1 MPFRSRA
8 LVLALVVAP
17 SPFLAAA
24 EGGGPCALDGTDR
37 ATTPV
42 RACTG
47 CHGPHGVGFALA
59 ATHPVDVDYAAAAAA
74 STGDRALRTAS
85 TLPRDL
91 VLVDGVVTCTTCHDA
106 RSRLPF
112 RLARSGARAL
122 CVACHVVGEDASD
135 PVARF

>member
-1 MPFRSRA
+1 MRFRSRA
-8 LVLALVVAP
+8 LVVSLVVTT

-24 EGGGPCALDGTDR
+24 EGGGPCALDGADR
-37 ATTPV
+37 ATTRV
-42 RACTG
+42 AACTG

-59 ATHPVDVDYAAAAAA
+59 ATHPVDVDYAAAAAG
-74 STGDRALRTAS
+74 SSGERALRPAS
-85 TLPRDL
+85 KVPRDL
-91 VLVDGVVTCTTCHDA
+91 VLVDGAVTCTTCHDA

-122 CVACHVVGEDASD
+122 CVACHVVGEDPSD